1 MITEHGRIG
10 REFGVGRGDGR
21 KTIFFEEMYD
31 EDISRFRSSGDV
43 DSFLKE
49 KMGVQKLEIKH
60 IETNLVS
67 RSGNILKVIPY
78 DVQRRFR
85 RMLGI

>member
-1 MITEHGRIG
+1 M
-10 REFGVGRGDGR
+10 GRGDGR

>member
-10 REFGVGRGDGR
+10 REFEVGRGDGR